1 MGDKFS
7 QKLEKI
13 TEKAEEA
20 YGFYGLSISS
30 QVEIAIFKM
39 TMIEEMV
46 KAVSSQF
53 EPVEQDD
60 YFDGVVE

>member
-1 MGDKFS
+1 MGNKFS

-13 TEKAEEA
+13 TEKAEDT

-46 KAVSSQF
+46 KGVTSQF
-53 EPVEQDD
+53 EPVE
-60 YFDGVVE
+60 